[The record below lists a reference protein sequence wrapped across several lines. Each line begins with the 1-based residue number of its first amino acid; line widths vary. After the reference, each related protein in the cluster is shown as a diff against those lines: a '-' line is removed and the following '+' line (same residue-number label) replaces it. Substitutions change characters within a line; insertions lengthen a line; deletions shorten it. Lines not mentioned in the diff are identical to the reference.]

1 MNDSNEPA
9 AAHVGVTVP
18 DVAAAVAFY
27 STALDMQVL
36 VPPTEVPMTSGHGG
50 EFCEAFFPG
59 FRGMRVARMVTDQG
73 FALELF
79 EWEPTVGGLTV
90 DRPVH
95 HETPGYFHVAFVDP
109 NVEQRVQRIVAA
121 GGRRRTKTWQVW
133 EGQPYL
139 ACYCEDPFGNI
150 VEIISHTEP
159 EMHGQ
164 PQPARD

>member
-1 MNDSNEPA
+1 MDAPYPLA

-27 STALDMQVL
+27 SEALDLRVL
-36 VPPTEVPMTSGHGG
+36 VRPTEVLPTPGHTK
-50 EFCEAFFPG
+50 EFLEAFFPG

-79 EWEPTVGGLTV
+79 EWMRPAGGVSTSGSQ
-90 DRPVH
+90 H

-109 NVEQRVQRIVAA
+109 DVEGRVLRILAA
-121 GGRRRTKTWQVW
+121 GGRRRTSTWQVW
-133 EGQPYL
+133 PDRPYL

-150 VEIISHTEP
+150 IEIISHSET
-159 EMHGQ
+159 EMHGE
-164 PQPARD
+164 PG